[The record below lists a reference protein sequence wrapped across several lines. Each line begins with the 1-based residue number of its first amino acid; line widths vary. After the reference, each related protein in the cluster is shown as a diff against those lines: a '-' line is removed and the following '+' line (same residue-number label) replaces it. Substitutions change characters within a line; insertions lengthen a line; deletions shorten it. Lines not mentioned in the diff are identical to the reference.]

1 VGIGADVTKMSWDVA
16 LSHWDRDLRH
26 LTLARDRFGEKPL
39 YDGWIGDVAGQ
50 GSGLAPPPTFV
61 FGSELKAFRFTHV
74 PAPLPICEGIFKLLP
89 GT

>member
-1 VGIGADVTKMSWDVA
+1 MSCDVA
-16 LSHWDRDLRH
+16 LAHWDRDLRH

-50 GSGLAPPPTFV
+50 GSGLTPSRTFV
-61 FGSELKAFRFTHV
+61 FGSELKALRFNHV
-74 PAPLPICEGIFKLLP
+74 PASLSICEGIFKLLP